1 MAETK
6 SNSTDASEIRAKVGH
21 PIVDGDAHILETS
34 LTLLDYVKQV
44 AGPDIARRYET
55 MDSPWKY
62 HDVKSIFWGMPSGP
76 NSLDRATAM
85 LPKLF
90 RERLDEGGI
99 DVSIVYSTAILPL
112 MHVRDDELRQVGH
125 RALNTMLADVFSE
138 VGDRLIPS
146 AGIPM
151 FSPEEALAELDH
163 AVNELGFKAATFGT
177 EVRLAPPEIAAQAPE
192 LGKFTERVYP
202 VALDALYDYDP
213 VWQRCLDLKI
223 PVACHTA
230 ARAGGSRHSS
240 PTNFVFNHLGG
251 FATSGDYFCRNIFLD
266 GVTRRF
272 PGLNFAF
279 LEGGVGWAAQL
290 YNDLFEHWEKRN
302 LDFMKDNLDPAK
314 LDLDLLSEMAEKYG
328 DGIITGAAIREDM
341 NINAMGG
348 FTTDDTDIDEF
359 KRCGITDK
367 RDIYDLFVEPFYFG
381 CEADDAM
388 NAVAFNDKLN
398 HYGARLK
405 AFFGSDIGHWD
416 VEDMTSCVPSAYK
429 NIEKG
434 LFTDLDFEDFMFT
447 NPVSFFARQNPDFF
461 TGTIIEQDVKNLL
474 ASQSAAA

>member
-6 SNSTDASEIRAKVGH
+6 STSTTASEIRAKVGH
-21 PIVDGDAHILETS
+21 PIVDGDAHVLES
-34 LTLLDYVKQV
+34 ALTLLDYIKQV
-44 AGPDIARRYET
+44 GGPGIARRYET

-62 HDVKSIFWGMPSGP
+62 HDVRSIFWGMPSGP

-99 DVSIVYSTAILPL
+99 DVSVVYSTAILPL

-125 RALNTMLADVFSE
+125 RALNTMLADIFSE

-151 FSPEEALAELDH
+151 FSPDEALTELDY
-163 AVNELGFKAATFGT
+163 AINELGFKAATFGT
-177 EVRLAPPEIAAQAPE
+177 EVRLAPPEIEANAPE
-192 LGKFTERVYP
+192 LGKYTERVYP

-251 FATSGDYFCRNIFLD
+251 FSTSGDYFCRNIFLD

-302 LDFMKDNLDPAK
+302 LDFMKKNLDPAK
-314 LDLDLLSEMAEKYG
+314 LDLDLLSELAEKYG
-328 DGIITGAAIREDM
+328 GGIITPDAIREDM
-341 NINAMGG
+341 KINTMGG
-348 FTTDDTDIDEF
+348 FTADDIEIDEF
-359 KRCGITDK
+359 KRCQIK
-367 RDIYDLFVEPFYFG
+367 EKKDIYGLFVEPFYFG

-388 NAVAFNDKLN
+388 NAVAFNSNLN
-398 HYGARLK
+398 HYGAKLK

-416 VEDMTSCVPSAYK
+416 VEDMTHCVPSAYK

-434 LFTDLDFEDFMFT
+434 LFSEQDFQDFMFT
-447 NPVSFFARQNPDFF
+447 NPVAFFARQNPEFF
-461 TGTIIEQDVKNLL
+461 TGTVIENDVRKLL
-474 ASQSAAA
+474 DTQSEAA